1 MHRTQE
7 SEVAGNCTHDRP
19 TPGCNDACH
28 GEMSRARLCAWCV
41 LLACVVLVCVML
53 ASLVLVMLVALVLA
67 QGSQQGDGAL
77 RGASA
82 WSTAMRA
89 RHVTDTLLIHM

>member
-1 MHRTQE
+1 M
-7 SEVAGNCTHDRP
+7 
-19 TPGCNDACH
+19 
-28 GEMSRARLCAWCV
+28 

-53 ASLVLVMLVALVLA
+53 ASLVVVMCVALVLA

-89 RHVTDTLLIHM
+89 RARVGSALDRCSIAGPGRNDTPKAVWCNRRCGVGVVWYLW